1 MKILVTGAAGY
12 IGSVVTELLI
22 EQGHRIVAMDNL
34 AHGHRAAVHPD
45 AKFAPIDLLD
55 AESLKRLVAE
65 EEVEAVVHLAAEAL
79 IDESIRNPGRFF
91 RANTTGGIN
100 LLDAMSASGVKR
112 IVFSSTA
119 AVYGQPKEVP
129 IIEDAPKDPVNS
141 YGESKLAFERIMAWY
156 RVAFGL
162 NHISLRYF
170 NASGA
175 TERFGEFHVPET
187 HLIPIV
193 FEAALGEREAMRL
206 FGSDYDTRDGS
217 CVRDYVHVVDIAR
230 AHILALEQIDTIGAR
245 AYNLGNGSGY
255 TNKEVIAT
263 VEQVTGRK
271 VNVIPADRRPGD
283 PAVLIASSDRIRR
296 ELGWQPQIPELTT
309 IVETAWRWRQKH
321 PRGYEV

>member
-22 EQGHRIVAMDNL
+22 EEGHRIVAMDNL

-45 AKFAPIDLLD
+45 ATFVQLDLLD
-55 AESLKRLVAE
+55 AEGLKRLVAE
-65 EEVEAVVHLAAEAL
+65 EEIEAVVHLAAEAL

-100 LLDAMSASGVKR
+100 LLDAMSAAGVKR

-119 AVYGQPKEVP
+119 AVYGQPKVSP
-129 IIEDAPKDPVNS
+129 IPEDAPKEPVNS

-175 TERFGEFHVPET
+175 TERYGEFHVPET

-193 FEAALGEREAMRL
+193 FEAALGERESMRL
-206 FGSDYDTRDGS
+206 FGTDYPTPDGS
-217 CVRDYVHVVDIAR
+217 CVRDYVHVADIAR
-230 AHILALEQIDTIGAR
+230 AHILALQRIDTVGAA

-255 TNKEVIAT
+255 TNKQVIAT
-263 VEQVTGRK
+263 VEEVTGRK
-271 VNVIPADRRPGD
+271 VQVVPTARRPGD
-283 PAVLIASSDRIRR
+283 PAVLVAGAERIRQD
-296 ELGWQPQIPELTT
+296 LGWQPRIPDLAT
-309 IVETAWRWRQKH
+309 IVETAWRWRQKY
-321 PRGYEV
+321 PRGYDA